1 MGAQPDQKMDLL
13 EMIKVLVNPR
23 VRYIENDYVSD
34 EDYEEEDNSME
45 EK

>member
-34 EDYEEEDNSME
+34 EDYVEEDNSMG